1 MLQCGKAGNSQALAF
16 LGSGFAFWGVEQLSR
31 SAFWGREFW
40 LFNGGLMRF

>member
-31 SAFWGREFW
+31 SAFWVVNFGYVTVI
-40 LFNGGLMRF
+40 